1 MLKFGDDDLLAA
13 DAFKRSGGGI
23 EIDCEQIQRVEV
35 LATGPQKERQSRL
48 RIASM
53 TFYNLNLRHKKKQKK
68 MACREPEDERG
79 PGGREKKS
87 RLLRIRPGFFFSSF
101 LRICIDVGPPILVGN
116 RRSLGGGSRN
126 RGVSLR
132 RPQRKHRPSVRC
144 RHQR

>member
-53 TFYNLNLRHKKKQKK
+53 TFYNLNLRQKK
-68 MACREPEDERG
+68 N
-79 PGGREKKS
+79 KKNKKNG
-87 RLLRIRPGFFFSSF
+87 LQGT
-101 LRICIDVGPPILVGN
+101 
-116 RRSLGGGSRN
+116 RR
-126 RGVSLR
+126 
-132 RPQRKHRPSVRC
+132 
-144 RHQR
+144 